1 MDGRTIGTTRFAD
14 DEFELFLV
22 ALFGEG
28 TVLMYPKAE
37 AEELKYS
44 EPSCFSWIR

>member
-1 MDGRTIGTTRFAD
+1 MDGRMIGMARFAD
-14 DEFELFLV
+14 DELGLFLV
-22 ALFGEG
+22 ALFAEG

-44 EPSCFSWIR
+44 EPSCLSWIR